1 MQKIS
6 LKLDEL
12 MNQVHEYGWPTN
24 LQWPSSED
32 QAMTSLPVRLVAT
45 AAIALVSAGT
55 PAQSKAMKIRMTI
68 DGQAI
73 TASLAD
79 NASSRDF
86 ASLLPLTLTLS
97 DYAAT
102 EKVSDLP
109 KRLSTKGAPAGYDPR
124 QGDIAYYAP
133 WGNLALFHKDFRYS
147 EGLVKLG
154 KLDSG
159 AEVLTRAGTMRVTIE
174 LINAPRP

>member
-1 MQKIS
+1 MPG
-6 LKLDEL
+6 EL
-12 MNQVHEYGWPTN
+12 TMAIIGEQT
-24 LQWPSSED
+24 
-32 QAMTSLPVRLVAT
+32 MTFLPVRLVAT
-45 AAIALVSAGT
+45 ATIAFASAEL
-55 PAQSKAMKIRMTI
+55 PAQSPNMKIRMAI

-79 NASSRDF
+79 NASSRDL

-102 EKVSDLP
+102 EKISDLP
-109 KRLSTKGAPAGYDPR
+109 KRLSTTGAPAGYEPR

-147 EGLVKLG
+147 EGLIKLG
-154 KLDSG
+154 TLDSG
-159 AEVLTRAGTMRVTIE
+159 VDVLKQAGPMKVTIE
-174 LINAPRP
+174 LVNAPRH